1 MYTGKLKTL
10 IGLNGDLDDL
20 KPVRGAGRNV
30 FQIMSD
36 FGVQMD
42 DGTQIWIRPRSF
54 TDGGSIPT
62 CIQWLISP
70 WDDGCAE
77 GFVVHDELY
86 HTGQVSREKADLYLL
101 ELMIVQE
108 VPAWKRKCIYY
119 AVKWFGGGPWK
130 NSRKNAILDGYP
142 TGLIP
147 AYEPKAPKLPKHC
160 K

>member
-20 KPVRGAGRNV
+20 RPIRGAGRNV
-30 FQIMSD
+30 FQVMSD

-42 DGTQIWIRPRSF
+42 DGTQIWVSPKTF

-77 GFVVHDELY
+77 AFVVHDENY
-86 HTGQVSREKADLYLL
+86 KTGQVSRERADKYLL
-101 ELMIVQE
+101 EMLTVQE
-108 VPAWKRKCIYY
+108 ISAWKRNAIYY
-119 AVKWFGGGPWK
+119 AVKWFGGGPWDEC
-130 NSRKNAILDGYP
+130 RKRAILG
-142 TGLIP
+142 GFKGGFIP
-147 AYEPKAPKLPKHC
+147 AYVPKAPKFKKRLK
-160 K
+160 